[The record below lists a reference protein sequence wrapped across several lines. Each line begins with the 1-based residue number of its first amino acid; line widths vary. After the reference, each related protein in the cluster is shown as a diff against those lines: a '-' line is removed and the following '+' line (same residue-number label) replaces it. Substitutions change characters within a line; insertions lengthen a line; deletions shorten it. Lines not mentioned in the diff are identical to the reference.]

1 MFPKMT
7 LDQGIIMAAAGKLT
21 NFEPFAGWRV

>member
-7 LDQGIIMAAAGKLT
+7 LDQAIIMAAAGKLT
-21 NFEPFAGWRV
+21 TFEPFAGWRV